1 MSDLLSKSLDYVLTS
16 ASKSKSIET
25 AKEEV
30 FSAFWAWVRP
40 LFIYDVPEIETNGE
54 DPATKQKAEDRL
66 KALLQNEEF
75 KSEFLQRI
83 SELEQKVVTEKNI
96 AEKGFDGVKKIRI
109 GDTFVNPSERQYDR
123 KNIVKGD
130 VKNAEEFRLG
140 DGN

>member
-1 MSDLLSKSLDYVLTS
+1 MTDLLSKSLGYVLDS
-16 ASKSKSIET
+16 ASKSKTFKS

-40 LFIYDVPEIETNGE
+40 LFIYDVPDIETNGE

-66 KALLQNEEF
+66 KALFQNEEF

-109 GDTFVNPSERQYDR
+109 GDTVINPNEQYDR

-140 DGN
+140 DGD